1 MKVTNAVL
9 ALIYKRL
16 RDPKKRKI
24 NQSQLAEHMGLGK
37 AWVSKLMHGG
47 IKNLSPEQVDKL
59 EEFLEITLH
68 KFADKRHPIPSIA
81 LEIAAKI
88 EESEPIA
95 RIVAALLE
103 IDAPANI
110 KWIETQD
117 MTRIGQEIIRISFA
131 NEDKPGKVASETI
144 KLLSVYLAPGP

>member
-1 MKVTNAVL
+1 M
-9 ALIYKRL
+9 IYKRL